1 MQKNILNISRLYYDK
16 MITEIEAQIPII
28 TALGTTAAIDLVKKQ
43 IMIQKYQILRQIVL
57 LLLTIINSQV
67 KT

>member
-1 MQKNILNISRLYYDK
+1 
-16 MITEIEAQIPII
+16 MITEIEVQIPII
-28 TALGTTAAIDLVKKQ
+28 TALGTAAAIDLIKKQ

>member
-1 MQKNILNISRLYYDK
+1 